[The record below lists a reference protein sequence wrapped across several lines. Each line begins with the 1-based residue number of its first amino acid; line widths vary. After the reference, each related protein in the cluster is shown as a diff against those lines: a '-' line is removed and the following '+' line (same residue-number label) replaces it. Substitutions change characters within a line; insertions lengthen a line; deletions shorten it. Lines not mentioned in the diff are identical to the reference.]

1 METEPPGTGS
11 SEMSSLVDDGLLE
24 ASDVVGGIALVLVV
38 GEYDLVVVVA
48 AVVGVVTAAAVV
60 GVVPSV
66 GEVSKSGLLV
76 SEGPVHEE
84 EKEGRGIQRGGEG
97 GYRGRGE
104 GDAVIADYMES
115 NSWAIKFQPRNCIAT
130 GVCM

>member
-1 METEPPGTGS
+1 MDSPVETEPPGTGS

-48 AVVGVVTAAAVV
+48 AVVGVVTVAAVV

-76 SEGPVHEE
+76 SEGL
-84 EKEGRGIQRGGEG
+84 
-97 GYRGRGE
+97 
-104 GDAVIADYMES
+104 
-115 NSWAIKFQPRNCIAT
+115 
-130 GVCM
+130 

>member
-48 AVVGVVTAAAVV
+48 AVVGVV
-60 GVVPSV
+60 PSV

-76 SEGPVHEE
+76 SEGPIHEE
-84 EKEGRGIQRGGEG
+84 EEEEGRGIQRRRGGGIQRRRG
-97 GYRGRGE
+97 GGIQRRRGGWIQRKRG
-104 GDAVIADYMES
+104 GGCS
-115 NSWAIKFQPRNCIAT
+115 HC
-130 GVCM
+130 

>member
-48 AVVGVVTAAAVV
+48 AVVGVV
-60 GVVPSV
+60 PSV

-76 SEGPVHEE
+76 SEGPIHEE
-84 EKEGRGIQRGGEG
+84 EEEEEEEGRGIQRRRGGWIQRKRG
-97 GYRGRGE
+97 GGC
-104 GDAVIADYMES
+104 S
-115 NSWAIKFQPRNCIAT
+115 HC
-130 GVCM
+130 

>member
-1 METEPPGTGS
+1 MDSPVETEPPETGS

-24 ASDVVGGIALVLVV
+24 ASDVVGGMVLVV

-48 AVVGVVTAAAVV
+48 AVVTVAAVV

-66 GEVSKSGLLV
+66 GEVSKSSLLV

-84 EKEGRGIQRGGEG
+84 EGRGDTEEEGRG
-97 GYRGRGE
+97 Y
-104 GDAVIADYMES
+104 S
-115 NSWAIKFQPRNCIAT
+115 HC
-130 GVCM
+130 

>member
-48 AVVGVVTAAAVV
+48 AVVGVV
-60 GVVPSV
+60 PSV

-76 SEGPVHEE
+76 SEGPIHEE
-84 EKEGRGIQRGGEG
+84 EEEEVVEGRGIQRRRGGWIQRKRG
-97 GYRGRGE
+97 GGC
-104 GDAVIADYMES
+104 S
-115 NSWAIKFQPRNCIAT
+115 HC
-130 GVCM
+130 

>member
-24 ASDVVGGIALVLVV
+24 ASDVVGGIALVPVV
-38 GEYDLVVVVA
+38 GEYDLVVVV
-48 AVVGVVTAAAVV
+48 AAVV

-84 EKEGRGIQRGGEG
+84 EEEGRGYRGGGED

-115 NSWAIKFQPRNCIAT
+115 NSWAIKFTTQKLYCYS
-130 GVCM
+130 CM